1 MVRQEERE
9 VLFRVATYLA
19 QLAQLADRVGD
30 VLAYEEWNCEAA
42 SIAHT
47 LGYAGGKNPFDS
59 HCTGMLHR
67 QFEKGIIDR
76 NWYDSWLDRK
86 MQGPALEGP

>member
-1 MVRQEERE
+1 
-9 VLFRVATYLA
+9 
-19 QLAQLADRVGD
+19 
-30 VLAYEEWNCEAA
+30 
-42 SIAHT
+42 